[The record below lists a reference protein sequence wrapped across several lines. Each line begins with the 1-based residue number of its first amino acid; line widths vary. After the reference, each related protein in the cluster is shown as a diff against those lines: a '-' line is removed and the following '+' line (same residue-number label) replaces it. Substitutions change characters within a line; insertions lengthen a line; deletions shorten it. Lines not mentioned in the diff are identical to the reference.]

1 MENCLSHFSGIVWSR
16 QDIFKK
22 PTQAEIRAG
31 LVQSVN
37 ALDPAQTGFININLV
52 DLTSMT
58 LGSFQP
64 RQVNKYVTKLRK
76 AEINNIGFVNLN
88 TQDQDMQL
96 LPGVVQAYIWDEIH
110 GVNGPPGWD
119 PNEFWPWEDVRL
131 LLMFIP
137 AHMKADKFRAVVLM
151 YKPRGMPLPTYNNM
165 GFRRPEMSRLK
176 GWCCGPSD
184 RSDSCPSGER
194 LAGACCHFSSAVY
207 MAGVLGNNPNVYSST
222 NRSCHIIDRANVQ
235 AANTEIVGQVLS

>member
-1 MENCLSHFSGIVWSR
+1 M
-16 QDIFKK
+16 
-22 PTQAEIRAG
+22 
-31 LVQSVN
+31 
-37 ALDPAQTGFININLV
+37 
-52 DLTSMT
+52 
-58 LGSFQP
+58 
-64 RQVNKYVTKLRK
+64 
-76 AEINNIGFVNLN
+76 
-88 TQDQDMQL
+88 
-96 LPGVVQAYIWDEIH
+96 WDEIH

-235 AANTEIVGQVLS
+235 AANTEIVGQVLSWVIWITYLVNNDIYFCLLTYLLYTIFKHSIY